1 LPPVNTGDLFL
12 NYLHRSGDHLWFFD
26 LRRSIVRTVE
36 AGRLRM
42 DDLWMVVLI
51 GLLFLAAWGLARF
64 CERLSGR
71 GRS

>member
-1 LPPVNTGDLFL
+1 
-12 NYLHRSGDHLWFFD
+12 
-26 LRRSIVRTVE
+26 
-36 AGRLRM
+36 M